1 MNRFLLSTIP
11 LLSAML
17 LLVTGG
23 EAQALC
29 VGLPVK
35 HVFVGDTASD
45 PSCTFNDLQSAI
57 DDAIPNPSCTSF
69 IHVTT
74 EHTYTDQ
81 HLTISNRNVHL
92 VAWTDGVKCADILA
106 QCSFS
111 GCPLPTAANN
121 PLVTIAGHDGDSV
134 IHIDGASNVSLLNLT
149 ITGGSV
155 DDDQNGGGIYYDGT
169 GSLTLASSTVV
180 GNHAGYGG
188 GIYVN
193 GDGGPASLTLNAHSL
208 ILNNTA
214 VVSGGGLHIEGET
227 TVTMDG
233 VQSQIGYNHALTGY
247 GGGLAVNGP
256 ARVNIGSPGYGGLGV
271 IYLNDAIWGGGVA
284 AFGIG
289 DAEIVNAAVVKF
301 YTTDSANP
309 VHIQNNYASSG
320 GGAFYAKGHVDFFSN
335 DNTAYICASRFRIDE
350 NSAPE
355 GAVAYMDY
363 DSSYN
368 DSIGSVLDLNTGCA
382 AAGGA
387 CAPGIP
393 CNIISDNVAS
403 DGQGAPTNGA
413 ILWLGEDG
421 YFDADGL
428 DMRRN
433 HAGSLVNAISE
444 GHQIQLQNCLLV
456 DNQVSG
462 DLLDLAGYDQVTADN
477 CTFAGNSIG
486 WRLFDYLQTLR
497 DSLIDQ
503 SGISAPHVGS
513 ALYVLSTDVSNMP
526 SDVTVQTLYDP
537 QFVDAASGDYHL
549 RPTSPAV
556 DFAGGTGGYDLEGKP
571 RDIDLA
577 SVTNKFGPRDLGA
590 YELQTVPACSESDK
604 IFCNGFELAN

>member
-1 MNRFLLSTIP
+1 MNCHLLRIISLI
-11 LLSAML
+11 L
-17 LLVTGG
+17 LLLATGQ
-23 EAQALC
+23 AQAKC

-35 HVFVGDTASD
+35 NVIVGDTATDSA
-45 PSCTFNDLQSAI
+45 CTFNDLQSAI
-57 DDAIPNPSCTSF
+57 DDALPNPGCTSV
-69 IHVTT
+69 IHVTR

-81 HLTISNRNVHL
+81 HLTISNRNIKL
-92 VAWTDGVKCADILA
+92 VAWGDGVACSDVVN
-106 QCSFS
+106 QCTFF
-111 GCPLPTAANN
+111 GCPLPPAASN

-155 DDDQNGGGIYYDGT
+155 DDDQNGGGIYYDGS

-193 GDGGPASLTLNAHSL
+193 GDGGPASLTLNAHTL

-214 VVSGGGLHIEGET
+214 VVSGGGLHIEGDT

-233 VQSQIGYNHALTGY
+233 VQSQIGFNHALTGY

-309 VHIQNNYASSG
+309 VRIQNNYASSG

-335 DNTAYICASRFRIDE
+335 NNTAYICASRFRIDE

-355 GAVAYMDY
+355 GAVAYMDF
-363 DSSYN
+363 DSSL
-368 DSIGSVLDLNTGCA
+368 DESIGSVLDLNTGCA
-382 AAGGA
+382 GAGGV
-387 CAPGIP
+387 CDPGIP

-403 DGQGAPTNGA
+403 DDQGAPTNGA
-413 ILWLGEDG
+413 IVLLAEHGSFE
-421 YFDADGL
+421 ADGL
-428 DMRRN
+428 EMRRN
-433 HAGSLVNAISE
+433 SAGSLVTANSGGQE
-444 GHQIQLQNCLLV
+444 IQLHNCLLV

-462 DLLDLAGYDQVTADN
+462 DLLGLENYVATADT
-477 CTFAGNSIG
+477 CTIAGNSIG
-486 WRLFDYLQTLR
+486 GRVFDYLHTLSN
-497 DSLIDQ
+497 SLIAQ
-503 SGISAPHVGS
+503 PGILTGYVLS
-513 ALYVLSTDVSNMP
+513 ALYVLSTDVSKMP

-556 DFAGGTGGYDLEGKP
+556 DFAGGLGGYDLEAKP

-577 SVTNKFGPRDLGA
+577 GVANKFGPRDLGA
-590 YELQTVPACSESDK
+590 YELQTARVCSENDK
-604 IFCNGFELAN
+604 IFCNGFELQ